1 METNLRGEMTVAI
14 DESQFS
20 LKDGGFIRAI
30 ASTLKASSVEVSPFY
45 I

>member
-1 METNLRGEMTVAI
+1 MTVAI

-30 ASTLKASSVEVSPFY
+30 ASTLRAGSEKVTWLCDDMKS
-45 I
+45 